1 MTDTINGY
9 ARRWWKEAVVY
20 QIYPRSFKDS
30 NGDGIGDLNGIL
42 EKVPYLKGLGIDV
55 VWLSPHFDSPNADN
69 GYDIRDYR
77 RVMAEFGTMDDF
89 DALREALH
97 AAGIKLIIDLVVNHS
112 SDEHAWFIESRSS
125 RDNPYRDYY
134 IWHPGLNGGPP
145 NNFTSI
151 FTGTAW
157 QKDEATGDYYLHLF
171 AVKQPDL
178 NWENPRLREEVY
190 DLMRFWLDRGVDGFR
205 MDVIPFISK
214 RPGLPDLAEAE
225 RAKPQFVYSDGPRV
239 HDYLQEMRR
248 EALAPYD
255 TMTVGEAFGVT
266 LSQTPLF
273 VDDRRGELDMIFQF
287 DVVEIDRDAQGKWKP
302 WRLADFKAIF
312 SRHDAALDAHCWPTV
327 FFSNHD
333 NPRIVSR
340 YGDER
345 PQWRDLSA
353 KLMATL
359 LLTMKGTPFIYQG
372 DELAM
377 TNYPFIDIAQFDD
390 LWVKGQWREEVDSGR
405 VNPAD
410 FLANQMKISRDH
422 ARTPMQWTDGLHGGF
437 TTGRPWLAVNPNAHE
452 INAERALTESA
463 SVYHFYAELIA
474 LRKAHPALVYGDYRD
489 LMPDHPQVF
498 AYTRTTPDE
507 THLVALNFSDADVAV
522 DLPAGV
528 RLSGNYDDETPDL
541 RGWEA
546 RLYRI

>member
-1 MTDTINGY
+1 MTDTLNGY
-9 ARRWWKEAVVY
+9 TRRWWKEAVVY
-20 QIYPRSFKDS
+20 QIYPRAFKDS
-30 NGDGIGDLNGIL
+30 NGDGIGDLGGIL
-42 EKVPYLKGLGIDV
+42 EQVDYIKGLGVDV

-77 RVMAEFGTMDDF
+77 QVMAEFGTMAQF
-89 DALREALH
+89 DTLLAALKD
-97 AAGIKLIIDLVVNHS
+97 AGIRLIIDLVVNHS
-112 SDEHAWFIESRSS
+112 SDEHAWFVESRLS

-134 IWHPGLNGGPP
+134 IWRPGDDGLP

-151 FTGTAW
+151 FTGPAW
-157 QKDEATGDYYLHLF
+157 TKDEVTGDYYLHLF
-171 AVKQPDL
+171 AAKQPDL
-178 NWENPRLREEVY
+178 NWDNPQVRDEVY
-190 DLMRFWLDRGVDGFR
+190 DLMRFWLDKGVDGFR

-214 RPGLPDLAEAE
+214 RPGLPDLAEDQ
-225 RAKPQFVYSDGPRV
+225 RAKPQFVYSDGPKV

-266 LSQTPLF
+266 LAQTPLF
-273 VDDRRGELDMIFQF
+273 VDDRRAELDMIFQF
-287 DVVEIDRDAQGKWKP
+287 DVVEIDRDATGKWTP
-302 WRLADFKAIF
+302 WRLQDFKAIF
-312 SRHDAALDAHCWPTV
+312 ARHEAALDRHCWPTV

-340 YGDER
+340 YGDDR
-345 PQWRDLSA
+345 PDWRETSA

-377 TNYPFIDIAQFDD
+377 TNYPFTDIAQFDD

-405 VNPAD
+405 VSPDA

-422 ARTPMQWTDGLHGGF
+422 ARTPMQWTSGAHGGF
-437 TTGRPWLAVNPNAHE
+437 TTGKPWLAVNPNANE
-452 INAERALTESA
+452 INAAQALADPS
-463 SVYHFYAELIA
+463 SVYHYYAAMIA
-474 LRKAHPALVYGDYRD
+474 LRRAHPALVYGDYED
-489 LMPDHPQVF
+489 LLPEHPLVF
-498 AYTRTTPDE
+498 AYTRTTADE
-507 THLVALNFSDADVAV
+507 TLLVELNVSDEEVAV
-522 DLPAGV
+522 DLPAGT
-528 RLSGNYDDETPDL
+528 RLFGNYDDAAPVL

-546 RLYRI
+546 RVSRL